1 MIHFRDIECSV
12 GIVFPAAAKIHHIVD
27 TADLIAAR
35 ESQPERI
42 ILAVARIGHFDLA
55 KQGRI
60 ECPRSTQSVDPER
73 IVSAIIGCPL
83 FVIDD
88 AGRDHLHIEV
98 RHHVCAY
105 NHRTLLFVEGIDRFL
120 QRMFVFVHIVAV
132 ELYGK
137 FTAGLVMYAGVPA
150 PADPEVGAFR
160 DQMDHTLIGGVL
172 ADGFGR
178 AVGRMIIDDNQVI
191 FECRLLI

>member
-1 MIHFRDIECSV
+1 
-12 GIVFPAAAKIHHIVD
+12 
-27 TADLIAAR
+27 
-35 ESQPERI
+35 
-42 ILAVARIGHFDLA
+42 
-55 KQGRI
+55 
-60 ECPRSTQSVDPER
+60 
-73 IVSAIIGCPL
+73 
-83 FVIDD
+83 
-88 AGRDHLHIEV
+88 
-98 RHHVCAY
+98 
-105 NHRTLLFVEGIDRFL
+105 
-120 QRMFVFVHIVAV
+120 MFVFVHIVAV